1 MQHGPRVRQ
10 RLDQL
15 AGAARVVE
23 VHVGQ
28 EQVIHPLARDTEFVQ
43 RRKQPWGSRGGA
55 RIHEGCPAI
64 VHDEVTRGQAR
75 ADVMGVDEVHAIANR
90 DGVGPGTCVGISSN
104 RDWGHEGGRVVD
116 TSNR

>member
-28 EQVIHPLARDTEFVQ
+28 EQVIDLLARDTEFVQ
-43 RRKQPWGSRGGA
+43 RREQPWGSRRGA
-55 RIHEGCPAI
+55 GIHERGPAV

-75 ADVMGVDEVHAIANR
+75 ADVVGIDQVHAIAHR
-90 DGVGPGTCVGISSN
+90 DGVGPGACVGVRSN
-104 RDWGHEGGRVVD
+104 RNRGHEGGRVVD
-116 TSNR
+116 SSNR